1 MTFRSLAVLFQ
12 LRTMAYFF
20 ESATAGKIVGKR
32 GNFAMTQ
39 LNAASRPLRPHV
51 ASKAESEQTRK
62 HWSLLTTSD
71 PG

>member
-1 MTFRSLAVLFQ
+1 MALSLAVLFQ
-12 LRTMAYFF
+12 SRTMAYFI

-39 LNAASRPLRPHV
+39 LNAAPRPLGPHV

-62 HWSLLTTSD
+62 HWSSLTTSG
-71 PG
+71 PR

>member
-12 LRTMAYFF
+12 SRTMTYFI

-32 GNFAMTQ
+32 GNFVMTQ

-51 ASKAESEQTRK
+51 ASKAEYEQTRK